1 MIEETFKNKRQDNKR
16 VVNAILKDIEKLP
29 MIAKETDI
37 AIGTIWVN
45 KKQLVELIN
54 QYK

>member
-1 MIEETFKNKRQDNKR
+1 MKEDIKNNRKAHTR
-16 VVNAILKDIEKLP
+16 VIKAILKDIEHLP

-45 KKQLVELIN
+45 KKQLLELIN